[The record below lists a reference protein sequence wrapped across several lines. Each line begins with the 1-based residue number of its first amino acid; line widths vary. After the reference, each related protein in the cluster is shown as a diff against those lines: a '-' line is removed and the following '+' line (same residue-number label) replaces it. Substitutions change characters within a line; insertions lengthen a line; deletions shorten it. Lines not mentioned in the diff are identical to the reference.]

1 MNEIYWITRLDSIQG
16 ASIGVLFISVVFTQ
30 ALDKYLDKELKDEK
44 EDKE

>member
-1 MNEIYWITRLDSIQG
+1 MDEIYWITRLDSIQG
-16 ASIGVLFISVVFTQ
+16 ASIGVLFIQ